1 MRLLAAGVLGLG
13 VTIAGCPA
21 AREGIDVEALYAT
34 TSGVIAIE
42 NLDQEIAQG
51 RYEAGVEELL
61 LARSRFL
68 ADYDALE
75 RAAILGEDRLTSGD
89 DLLRRA
95 RTRSAVHRFADA
107 LSDIAM
113 AERAGA
119 NREEAGALRAT
130 ILVATGRTEEV
141 VSQLEAAVAR
151 RPGLA
156 SRSALAGAYA
166 TLGRLDEADRL
177 YVRAVADLETTSP
190 FPYAWVYFAR
200 AVMWTEEGADSARG
214 AALYERALVY
224 LPDFVAAGIHLAELE
239 VARGDI
245 ASAMT
250 RLERV
255 VASTEEPEALGL
267 LGTLHLRAGD
277 TTRGRAEVSRAR
289 RRYETLLSRQPR
301 AFADHAAEFYLGP
314 GADSE
319 RAWALARLNVVN
331 RPTRRAVAL
340 ALRAARATGR
350 DCDVCTPGQDAAV
363 AQAGT
368 GRWTGGASVRR
379 W

>member
-1 MRLLAAGVLGLG
+1 M
-13 VTIAGCPA
+13 
-21 AREGIDVEALYAT
+21 YAT

-42 NLDQEIAQG
+42 NLDWEIAQG

-68 ADYDALE
+68 ADYEALE
-75 RAAILGEDRLTSGD
+75 RATIIGEDSLANGS

-107 LSDIAM
+107 LSDIAT

-130 ILVATGRTEEV
+130 ILIATGRAEEV

-151 RPGLA
+151 RPGFA

-177 YVRAVADLETTSP
+177 YVKAVADLETTSP
-190 FPYAWVYFAR
+190 FPYAWAYFAR
-200 AVMWTEEGADSARG
+200 AVMWTEDGADSARG
-214 AALYERALVY
+214 AALYARALVY
-224 LPDFVAAGIHLAELE
+224 LPDFAAASIHLAELE

-277 TTRGRAEVSRAR
+277 TARGRGEVSRAR

-319 RAWALARLNVVN
+319 RAWALARQNVVN

-340 ALRAARATGR
+340 ALRAAGATGR
-350 DCDVCTPGQDAAV
+350 DCDVCTPGQRAAV
-363 AQAGT
+363 TRAGIR
-368 GRWTGGASVRR
+368 RWTEGAST